1 VPQYLEYVQDRFRHK
16 MFTITRIA
24 FDIRSIREEN
34 HQIIKIKQVRNN
46 ERAEYRIVRK
56 YDFVCALV
64 HKEPGGKI

>member
-1 VPQYLEYVQDRFRHK
+1 
-16 MFTITRIA
+16 MFTIARAT